1 MKQQADDGQ
10 IHGEIRVTERTGS
23 GRTANVKRNI
33 AYGMMQVI
41 VSILLPFIVR
51 TLLIYRWGAEYLGM
65 NGLFTSILSVL
76 SLMELGFGT
85 AVVYSLYKPAAV
97 NDTDTICA
105 YLGYFRRIYRFVGI
119 AVLAVG
125 LALIPFL
132 GNLVRDPELPGGMS
146 LTLTYLIFL
155 SDSVISYLLYG
166 YMTAIPTAFQRRDV
180 LSRIDMFAA
189 VLKCAVQSMIL
200 LSTRNFYFYLISM
213 PVITVFRNLVTARV
227 VTKLYPGITCRGG
240 LDTGQKSELYRKVYG
255 ILINKLTN
263 VSRNS
268 IDSLC
273 ISAFLGLAVTGMY
286 NNYYFVMT
294 GVVSFSAVIC
304 GSMMPSVGNS
314 IALESRSKNYNDMR
328 LFDFI
333 YMAAAG
339 WAVTC
344 MLCLYQPFIAVWAG
358 KSMMLGAPVAIG
370 LCAYFY
376 ILKTG
381 DIRWVYHEGAG
392 LWWECRFIMIGEAAA
407 NVVLNILFC
416 RIWGVAGI
424 VLATVLSVFVT
435 NCLLCPA
442 LLFRLYFRNGRLRE
456 YWMDHIYYTLTALL
470 TAACSR
476 FICNMLLPESMAMNS
491 GIVKGIVCLAGRLVI
506 CSLIAAAL
514 FWAIWHKTERYNRAV
529 KWLLPE
535 KH

>member
-1 MKQQADDGQ
+1 M
-10 IHGEIRVTERTGS
+10 TGT

-33 AYGMMQVI
+33 VYGMMQVV

-51 TLLIYRWGAEYLGM
+51 TLLIYKWGAEYLGM
-65 NGLFTSILSVL
+65 NGLFTSVLSVL

-85 AVVYSLYKPAAV
+85 AVVYSLYRPAAE
-97 NDTDTICA
+97 NDTETICA
-105 YLGYFRRIYRFVGI
+105 YLSYFRMIYRIIGV

-132 GNLVRDPELPGGMS
+132 GNLVKDQELPGGLS
-146 LTLTYLIFL
+146 LNLSYLIFL
-155 SDSVISYLLYG
+155 ADSAISYLLYG
-166 YMTAIPTAFQRRDV
+166 YMTAIPTAFQRRDI
-180 LSRIDMFAA
+180 LSRIDMCAA
-189 VLKCAVQSMIL
+189 VLKCVLQSMIL
-200 LSTRNFYFYLISM
+200 LSTSNFYFYLLSM
-213 PVITVFRNLVTARV
+213 PVITVIRNLITAYT
-227 VTKLYPGITCRGG
+227 VTKLYPGLSCRGG
-240 LDTGQKSELYRKVYG
+240 LDAEQRKDLYKKVYG

-286 NNYYFVMT
+286 NNYFFVMS

-304 GSMMPSVGNS
+304 RSMMPSVGNI
-314 IALESRSKNYNDMR
+314 IALETRDKNYRDMR

-344 MLCLYQPFIAVWAG
+344 MLCLYQPFIAAWAG
-358 KSMMLGAPVAIG
+358 RDMMLETPVAVG

-407 NVVLNILFC
+407 NIVLNILLC
-416 RIWGVAGI
+416 RIWGVTGVVI
-424 VLATVLSVFVT
+424 ATVLSVFVT

-442 LLFRLYFRNGRLRE
+442 LLFRQYFRNGRLRE
-456 YWMDHIYYTLTALL
+456 YWMDHCCYLLTALL
-470 TAACSR
+470 TAACSLILCDR
-476 FICNMLLPESMAMNS
+476 LLPQSMAMS
-491 GIVKGIVCLAGRLVI
+491 GRAVSCAACLAGRLII
-506 CSLIAAAL
+506 CSITAAVI
-514 FWAIWHKTERYNRAV
+514 FWLIWHRSERCAGAV
-529 KWLLPE
+529 KWLKKSL
-535 KH
+535 

>member
-1 MKQQADDGQ
+1 
-10 IHGEIRVTERTGS
+10 
-23 GRTANVKRNI
+23 
-33 AYGMMQVI
+33 MMQVI
-41 VSILLPFIVR
+41 VSIVLPFIVR

-65 NGLFTSILSVL
+65 NGLFTSILGVL
-76 SLMELGFGT
+76 SLMEMGFGT

-105 YLGYFRRIYRFVGI
+105 YLSCFRRIYRCVGL

-125 LALIPFL
+125 LVLIPFI
-132 GNLVRDPELPGGMS
+132 GNLVKDPELPGG
-146 LTLTYLIFL
+146 LNLNYTYLIFL

-166 YMTAIPTAFQRRDV
+166 YMTAIPTAYQRRDI

-200 LSTRNFYFYLISM
+200 LSAGNFYFYLLSM
-213 PVITVFRNLVTARV
+213 PVITVIRNLATALV

-240 LDTGQKSELYRKVYG
+240 LDAEQKRDLYRKVYG

-273 ISAFLGLAVTGMY
+273 ISTFIGLAVTGMY
-286 NNYYFVMT
+286 NNYYFVMS
-294 GVVSFSAVIC
+294 GVVALSAVIYR
-304 GSMMPSVGNS
+304 SMMPSVGNS
-314 IALESRSKNYNDMR
+314 IALESVSKNYNDMR

-339 WAVTC
+339 WAVSC
-344 MLCLYQPFIAVWAG
+344 MLCLYQPFVAAWAG
-358 KSMMLGAPVAIG
+358 KGMMLDTPVVLG
-370 LCAYFY
+370 LCVYFY

-381 DIRWVYHEGAG
+381 DIRWVYHEGTG
-392 LWWECRFIMIGEAAA
+392 LWWECRHIMIGEAAA
-407 NVVLNILFC
+407 NVVLNIMLC

-442 LLFRLYFRNGRLRE
+442 MLFRLYFRNGRLRE
-456 YWMDHIYYTLTALL
+456 YWLDHSCYSLTALL
-470 TAACSR
+470 TAFCSR
-476 FICNMLLPESMAMNS
+476 LICSSLLPESMAMS
-491 GIVKGIVCLAGRLVI
+491 GRPAGCITCLAGRLII
-506 CSLIAAAL
+506 CSLTAAAV
-514 FWAIWHKTERYNRAV
+514 FWGIWHKSKRYIEAV
-529 KWLLPE
+529 RWLLPE

>member
-1 MKQQADDGQ
+1 
-10 IHGEIRVTERTGS
+10 
-23 GRTANVKRNI
+23 
-33 AYGMMQVI
+33 MQVI

-51 TLLIYRWGAEYLGM
+51 TLLIYLWGAEYLGM

-76 SLMELGFGT
+76 SLMEMGFGT

-105 YLGYFRRIYRFVGI
+105 YLSYFRRIYRLVGLS
-119 AVLAVG
+119 VLAVG

-132 GNLVRDPELPGGMS
+132 GNLVKDPELPGGLS
-146 LTLTYLIFL
+146 LNLTYLIFL

-166 YMTAIPTAFQRRDV
+166 YMTAIPTAFQRRDI

-200 LSTRNFYFYLISM
+200 LSAGNFYFYLLSM
-213 PVITVFRNLVTARV
+213 PAITIIRNLVTARV
-227 VTKLYPGITCRGG
+227 VTKLYPGITCRGD
-240 LDTGQKSELYRKVYG
+240 LDAGQKSELYRKVYG

-273 ISAFLGLAVTGMY
+273 IAAFLGLAVTGMY
-286 NNYYFVMT
+286 NNYYFVMA

-304 GSMMPSVGNS
+304 RSMMPSVGNS
-314 IALESRSKNYNDMR
+314 IALESRNKNYNDMR

-344 MLCLYQPFIAVWAG
+344 MLCLYQPFIAAWAG
-358 KSMMLGAPVAIG
+358 SGMMLDTPVALG

-392 LWWECRFIMIGEAAA
+392 LWWECRYIMIGEAAA
-407 NVVLNILFC
+407 NVVLNILLC

-442 LLFRLYFRNGRLRE
+442 LLFRLYFRNGKLRE
-456 YWMDHIYYTLTALL
+456 YWMDHICYSLTALL
-470 TAACSR
+470 TAVCSWL
-476 FICNMLLPESMAMNS
+476 ICSWLLPESLAVS
-491 GIVKGIVCLAGRLVI
+491 GGPAACAVCLAGRLII
-506 CSLIAAAL
+506 CSLTAAAV
-514 FWAIWHKTERYNRAV
+514 FWAVWHKSERYIGAA

>member
-1 MKQQADDGQ
+1 M
-10 IHGEIRVTERTGS
+10 TESSGS
-23 GRTANVKRNI
+23 GRKANVKRNI
-33 AYGMMQVI
+33 VYGMMQVV

-85 AVVYSLYKPAAV
+85 AVVYSLYRPAAE
-97 NDTDTICA
+97 NDIDTICA
-105 YLGYFRRIYRFVGI
+105 YLGYFRRIYRFVGM

-132 GNLVRDPELPGGMS
+132 GNLVKDPELPGGLN

-166 YMTAIPTAFQRRDV
+166 YMTAIPTAFQRRDI

-189 VLKCAVQSMIL
+189 VLKCAVQSVIL
-200 LSTRNFYFYLISM
+200 LSTSNFYVYLLSM
-213 PVITVFRNLVTARV
+213 PLITIIRNLATARV

-240 LDTGQKSELYRKVYG
+240 LDEGQKSKLYRKVYG

-286 NNYYFVMT
+286 NNYFFVMS
-294 GVVSFSAVIC
+294 GVVAFSAVIC
-304 GSMMPSVGNS
+304 RSMMPSVGNS
-314 IALESRSKNYNDMR
+314 IALETRSKNYSDMR

-358 KSMMLGAPVAIG
+358 RDMMLGTPVAVG
-370 LCAYFY
+370 LCVYFY

-392 LWWECRFIMIGEAAA
+392 LWWECRYIMIGEAAA
-407 NVVLNILFC
+407 NVVLNILLC
-416 RIWGVAGI
+416 RIWGVSGI

-442 LLFRLYFRNGRLRE
+442 LLFRLYFRNGKLRE
-456 YWMDHIYYTLTALL
+456 YWIDHILYTLTALL
-470 TAACSR
+470 TAVCSW
-476 FICNMLLPESMAMNS
+476 FICSSLLPESLAMS
-491 GIVKGIVCLAGRLVI
+491 DEPLSCVACLFGRLII
-506 CSLIAAAL
+506 CSLTAAAV
-514 FWAIWHKTERYNRAV
+514 FWGIWHKSERYIGAV
-529 KWLLPE
+529 NWLLPE